1 MIGLCR
7 QASSNFSLKKV
18 FIRSYME
25 NPFKDVEKKK
35 GVRVAEFLL
44 EHAVDEVRSRVD
56 FEGKGS
62 GYALE
67 AMNIAIVT
75 TSANTLGEMIEQ
87 MGRNLNS

>member
-35 GVRVAEFLL
+35 E
-44 EHAVDEVRSRVD
+44 
-56 FEGKGS
+56 S
-62 GYALE
+62 GLQSFYL
-67 AMNIAIVT
+67 
-75 TSANTLGEMIEQ
+75 NTLSTRLGYGLILRVKALDMP
-87 MGRNLNS
+87 SKP